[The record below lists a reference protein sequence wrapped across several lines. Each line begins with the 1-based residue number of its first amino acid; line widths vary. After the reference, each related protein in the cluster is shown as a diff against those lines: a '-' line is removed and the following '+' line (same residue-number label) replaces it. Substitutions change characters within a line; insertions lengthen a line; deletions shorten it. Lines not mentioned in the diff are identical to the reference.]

1 MEIQGK
7 SSLARHFGV
16 SRTTVDSWVRRGCP
30 YEDETGRFIFDS
42 EAVEAWRR
50 QRDRTRG
57 PARKV
62 RTISEVEDEERMER
76 DDRTPGQAIAETLV
90 GSVLFLAQESGG
102 RITPL
107 NFREDLAVMG
117 LIQQVADTVDRIS

>member
-50 QRDRTRG
+50 QRDRSRG
-57 PARKV
+57 PARHV
-62 RTISEVEDEERMER
+62 RTIAEAEEAALAEQ
-76 DDRTPGQAIAETLV
+76 DHRTPGQAIAETVV
-90 GSVLFLAQESGG
+90 GAILLLARQHG
-102 RITPL
+102 PKW
-107 NFREDLAVMG
+107 NFREDPDAMELVG
-117 LIQQVADTVDRIS
+117 QLADTIDGV